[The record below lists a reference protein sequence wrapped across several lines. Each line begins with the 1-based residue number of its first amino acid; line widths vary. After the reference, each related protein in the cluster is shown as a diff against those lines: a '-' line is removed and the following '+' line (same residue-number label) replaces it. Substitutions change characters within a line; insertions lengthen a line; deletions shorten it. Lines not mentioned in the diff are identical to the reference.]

1 MVSLNLT
8 QTHVTEWALVCW
20 QPCDKSW
27 SSWLREASVSSSRLC
42 CLLRAWQFLGWKRG
56 KGGHQVKSCKDKSY
70 CPGVRL
76 IPSCK
81 LQTYTFKNFLEKNPE
96 KPWNKYSENS
106 WWTEMFLNDLE
117 LLVLVSSSLPD
128 PRSSKL
134 QLQAT
139 VYPCI
144 SWQNHCNAL
153 SWQWVFCFHKSLCL
167 FFFFLMCKGT
177 ENLWKVLLGALLQL
191 WHMTPHRDFDVTTLL
206 FSSWYWCIYSK
217 NKIPY
222 CFFLG
227 FLKPKSQAHVIQ
239 DLLFVWFPVF
249 SSWLLLTRSC
259 WSDHLDSILPVLIWS
274 NW

>member
-42 CLLRAWQFLGWKRG
+42 CLLRAWQFLGWKHG
-56 KGGHQVKSCKDKSY
+56 KGGHQVKCCKDKSY

-167 FFFFLMCKGT
+167 FFFFSLCAKEQKICERYYSVPCFNCDIWHPTETLM
-177 ENLWKVLLGALLQL
+177 LLPYYFLHGI
-191 WHMTPHRDFDVTTLL
+191 DV
-206 FSSWYWCIYSK
+206 FIVKIRFHIASS
-217 NKIPY
+217 
-222 CFFLG
+222 LG
-227 FLKPKSQAHVIQ
+227 F
-239 DLLFVWFPVF
+239 
-249 SSWLLLTRSC
+249 
-259 WSDHLDSILPVLIWS
+259 
-274 NW
+274 

>member
-27 SSWLREASVSSSRLC
+27 SSWLRETSVSSSRLC
-42 CLLRAWQFLGWKRG
+42 CLLRAWQFLGWKHG

-76 IPSCK
+76 IPYCK
-81 LQTYTFKNFLEKNPE
+81 LQTYTFKNFSEKNPE
-96 KPWNKYSENS
+96 KAWNKYSENS

-139 VYPCI
+139 AYPCI

-167 FFFFLMCKGT
+167 FFFFFPYVQRNRKSVKGT
-177 ENLWKVLLGALLQL
+177 TLCLASTVTYDTPQRLWCYYPIIFFMVLMYL
-191 WHMTPHRDFDVTTLL
+191 
-206 FSSWYWCIYSK
+206 
-217 NKIPY
+217 
-222 CFFLG
+222 
-227 FLKPKSQAHVIQ
+227 
-239 DLLFVWFPVF
+239 
-249 SSWLLLTRSC
+249 
-259 WSDHLDSILPVLIWS
+259 
-274 NW
+274 